1 MTRLAKEQKKYEA
14 ESKPFSTQISRMFIP
29 EWISRQKYTYPNQ
42 DPLPELKSKD
52 YNAITEYFIEIMKK
66 KAGEID
72 SDGSNTE
79 RLEKAIADTKEA
91 IRYFLFMESP
101 NKRPVLTKGETFI
114 LNHALVN
121 GISVA
126 CRRGKV
132 FPYEAVMDLKADDM
146 ANPFF
151 EIDRQREYII
161 DSELICKGLK
171 KLSFK

>member
-14 ESKPFSTQISRMFIP
+14 ESKPSSTWMSRMFIP
-29 EWISRQKYTYPNQ
+29 EWISRQMYTYPNQ

-52 YNAITEYFIEIMKK
+52 YNAITEYLTEIMKK
-66 KAGEID
+66 KVGEIN
-72 SDGSNTE
+72 SDGSITE

-101 NKRPVLTKGETFI
+101 NKRPVLAKGETFV

-132 FPYEAVMDLKADDM
+132 FLYEAVMNLKDDDL
-146 ANPFF
+146 ANPLF
-151 EIDRQREYII
+151 EIDRQREYVI
-161 DSELICKGLK
+161 DSDLICKGLK
-171 KLSFK
+171 KL